1 MKKLLFL
8 ILFISLSFL
17 GHSQYNITQNLGG
30 PTTLVQNPN
39 YGGFRGG
46 LIPYTFSDTTSAN
59 GLATSLKL
67 YNGAL
72 IYCTADNAVYWRD
85 ATNQKWVQLLPSGG
99 TGGLSAWLTTGNFA
113 VPTDVNGYAKFG
125 TFGTNG
131 INVITSGN
139 TVFKIHADG
148 IVPDTGTVQG
158 LGVNSYGELSYFS
171 GGGGSTPTWQQTLTA
186 GSTLN
191 TDNTI
196 DNGANTFTFTNNTLA
211 GDFGFVVSSNSTA
224 SSASGQVLFAT
235 LLSGTNS
242 NSGQTTTAS
251 IISNTHTGTSSTN
264 VGLNIVAQG
273 ANSNYALIVQPGGG
287 NVGIGTT
294 TPTQLLSLGTSG
306 STSGIF
312 NAAGS
317 TSGTITFQPQAA
329 AGTYNWNWP
338 TTAGTSGYLLTSA
351 GGGSSAMTWTD
362 PASLGSGLA
371 IGSTVTS
378 ATAGSI
384 FFAGT
389 GGILQQKN
397 SDFFYDSTNKRLGI
411 GTNSPSTTIHA
422 TASGAVAKFVSTGYV
437 QNTVEISDP
446 DGYTYITNGQFKVGS
461 VPFVMNANGSYITY
475 QTGGVDRMRVT
486 YAGDVGIGN
495 TSPGEK
501 LEVTGNVK
509 SSGKVIARNI
519 IYRTLNASDAD
530 FTAAVGTAYVLPD
543 AATTA
548 RTVTLPA
555 GQDGDIIRFHLPL
568 TPSNHWTFS
577 TAVTL
582 PDGSTYTNIDTY
594 TNSVTT
600 IQYDGANSVWRA
612 VVNL

>member
-186 GSTLN
+186 GSTL
-191 TDNTI
+191 TGDNTVAMGGFKLNFN
-196 DNGANTFTFTNNTLA
+196 NGLVGVGVSPTYKFDVLGTSDYVARVVGNSGGGLILGQFPSSSTFGGLWSAN
-211 GDFGFVVSSNSTA
+211 VSP
-224 SSASGQVLFAT
+224 
-235 LLSGTNS
+235 SGTNYALS
-242 NSGQTTTAS
+242 SSGSSTILNSTSTLDLAIGS
-251 IISNTHTGTSSTN
+251 TSSLRVSST
-264 VGLNIVAQG
+264 GRI
-273 ANSNYALIVQPGGG
+273 
-287 NVGIGTT
+287 GIGTT
-294 TPTQLLSLGTSG
+294 APTQLLSLGTSG

-317 TSGTITFQPQAA
+317 TSGTITFQPQSA

-338 TTAGTSGYLLTSA
+338 TTAGTSGYLLTSG
-351 GGGSSAMTWTD
+351 GGGSTAMTWTN
-362 PASLGSGLA
+362 PSSLGFANTALSNLASVAINTSLLPGANNTIDLGSSSFAFRTAYLGTSIFSPIVYGGSSSGGNLTIQSTSNGTKGKIFFGA
-371 IGSTVTS
+371 TSYVDEANTKNYLTGTTDMGGTAYGDGSVILSLNNQIGAGTILGAYTSGAARFSIDQNGNTKQENGSLIGS
-378 ATAGSI
+378 
-384 FFAGT
+384 
-389 GGILQQKN
+389 
-397 SDFFYDSTNKRLGI
+397 
-411 GTNSPSTTIHA
+411 
-422 TASGAVAKFVSTGYV
+422 ASGTRDASSILEVRGT
-437 QNTVEISDP
+437 
-446 DGYTYITNGQFKVGS
+446 
-461 VPFVMNANGSYITY
+461 
-475 QTGGVDRMRVT
+475 TGGVLMPRMTATQASAISSPADGLIVYVT
-486 YAGDVGIGN
+486 DTNG
-495 TSPGEK
+495 T
-501 LEVTGNVK
+501 
-509 SSGKVIARNI
+509 
-519 IYRTLNASDAD
+519 
-530 FTAAVGTAYVLPD
+530 FTAIGFWGRVSGA
-543 AATTA
+543 
-548 RTVTLPA
+548 
-555 GQDGDIIRFHLPL
+555 
-568 TPSNHWTFS
+568 WTQ
-577 TAVTL
+577 L
-582 PDGSTYTNIDTY
+582 
-594 TNSVTT
+594 
-600 IQYDGANSVWRA
+600 
-612 VVNL
+612 

>member
-59 GLATSLKL
+59 SLASLLKL

-191 TDNTI
+191 ISNNI
-196 DNGANTFTFTNNTLA
+196 NSGNNTQS
-211 GDFGFVVSSNSTA
+211 FSWP
-224 SSASGQVLFAT
+224 T
-235 LLSGTNS
+235 L
-242 NSGQTTTAS
+242 
-251 IISNTHTGTSSTN
+251 
-264 VGLNIVAQG
+264 
-273 ANSNYALIVQPGGG
+273 GGG
-287 NVGIGTT
+287 NLGMYISSESSTAATGGEILLQVTTTHTPVATGITTYSADIQNSSIGTNLT
-294 TPTQLLSLGTSG
+294 NIALMAGATEGVINIAAWFNRGKVRFGTSG
-306 STSGIF
+306 TESGILDIVG
-312 NAAGS
+312 A
-317 TSGTITFQPQAA
+317 TSGTITFQPQSA

-362 PASLGSGLA
+362 PSTLAGANTALSNLSSVAVNTSILPGTTNSIALGSTAKIWSDVQSDYFHTGGLSATYGGYSGA
-371 IGSTVTS
+371 ILGGTATHAVLDFFDNNTRVAELYTTSTS
-378 ATAGSI
+378 A
-384 FFAGT
+384 
-389 GGILQQKN
+389 N
-397 SDFFYDSTNKRLGI
+397 FYTN
-411 GTNSPSTTIHA
+411 
-422 TASGAVAKFVSTGYV
+422 TASAF
-437 QNTVEISDP
+437 NF
-446 DGYTYITNGQFKVGS
+446 YTNNS
-461 VPFVMNANGSYITY
+461 
-475 QTGGVDRMRVT
+475 
-486 YAGDVGIGN
+486 
-495 TSPGEK
+495 
-501 LEVTGNVK
+501 L
-509 SSGKVIARNI
+509 
-519 IYRTLNASDAD
+519 
-530 FTAAVGTAYVLPD
+530 
-543 AATTA
+543 
-548 RTVTLPA
+548 
-555 GQDGDIIRFHLPL
+555 
-568 TPSNHWTFS
+568 S
-577 TAVTL
+577 TAVMTFSGGQNVL
-582 PDGSTYTNIDTY
+582 IGGSTDPTSAVSALGIYNGTAPTGSIVNGTILYSEDVAASSELKVRDEAGNITVLSPHHFLELGKPSEEQAWSYYSEKDGKYITVDM
-594 TNSVTT
+594 TKAIRT
-600 IQYDGANSVWRA
+600 IEELTQRVYLLEKQLGIEATKPVKLIFKGK
-612 VVNL
+612 VKK